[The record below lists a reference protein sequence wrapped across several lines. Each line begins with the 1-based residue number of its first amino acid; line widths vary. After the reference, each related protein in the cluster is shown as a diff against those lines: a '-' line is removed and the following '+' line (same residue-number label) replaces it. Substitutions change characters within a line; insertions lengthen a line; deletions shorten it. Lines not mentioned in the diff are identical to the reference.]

1 MKRGLTIV
9 ALTLGAASPAAAQLA
24 GMPVWNTP
32 SGGTGVTISADY
44 GKPNNAGGGGN
55 AFGARASLGLANLS
69 LTAGIS
75 SWKPNNASNS
85 LTSFGGDAA
94 FRVIG
99 GSLIPLSVN
108 LQGGA
113 ARTTATGAP
122 DLTTVTGALG
132 ISINVPT
139 PGLSIEPYV
148 APGIRYSKVGSF
160 GLAPSTSNS
169 NFGFV
174 IGANLGLGMLGFHVA
189 WDYTKLSSSQGGG
202 HASTIGLGAH
212 VALKAPMGM

>member
-1 MKRGLTIV
+1 MKRGLAIL
-9 ALTLGAASPAAAQLA
+9 ALAFGLTSPAAAQLA

-32 SGGTGVTISADY
+32 SGGTGVTISGDY
-44 GKPNNAGGGGN
+44 GKPNDAGRGGN
-55 AFGARASLGLANLS
+55 AFGGRASLGFTNLNI
-69 LTAGIS
+69 TAGIV

-85 LTSFGGDAA
+85 LTSLGGDVA

-113 ARTTATGAP
+113 ARTTGTGVP

-148 APGIRYSKVGSF
+148 SPGIRYSKFSQYGIV
-160 GLAPSTSNS
+160 ASTNS
-169 NFGFV
+169 TNFGFAV
-174 IGANLGLGMLGFHVA
+174 GANLGLGMLGFHLA
-189 WDYTKLSSSQGGG
+189 YDYTKVSGVTV
-202 HASTIGLGAH
+202 STIGLGAH
-212 VALKAPMGM
+212 VALKAPIGM

>member
-44 GKPNNAGGGGN
+44 GKPNNSGGGGN
-55 AFGARASLGLANLS
+55 AFGARASLGLANLN
-69 LTAGIS
+69 LTAGIA

-85 LTSFGGDAA
+85 LTSFGGDVA

-113 ARTTATGAP
+113 SHTTATGLP
-122 DLTTVTGALG
+122 DITAVIGALG

-148 APGIRYSKVGSF
+148 APGIRYSKSSQSGIF
-160 GLAPSTSNS
+160 PSTSS
-169 NFGFV
+169 TNFGFA

-189 WDYTKLSSSQGGG
+189 YDYTKVSGGNV
-202 HASTIGLGAH
+202 SVIGLGAH

>member
-1 MKRGLTIV
+1 MRRGLAIL
-9 ALTLGAASPAAAQLA
+9 ALTLGLASPAAAQLA

-32 SGGTGVTISADY
+32 SGGTGVTISGDY
-44 GKPNNAGGGGN
+44 GKPNSSSGGGN
-55 AFGARASLGLANLS
+55 AFGARASLGLANLNVS
-69 LTAGIS
+69 AGLAS
-75 SWKPNNASNS
+75 YKPSGAPSS
-85 LTSFGGDAA
+85 LTSFGGDVA

-113 ARTTATGAP
+113 ARTTGTGAA

-148 APGIRYSKVGSF
+148 SPGIRYSKQDSL
-160 GLAPSTSNS
+160 GLASSRSST
-169 NFGFV
+169 NFGFAV
-174 IGANLGLGMLGFHVA
+174 GANLGLGMLGFHLA
-189 WDYTKLSSSQGGG
+189 YDYTKVNGVNV
-202 HASTIGLGAH
+202 STIGLGAH
-212 VALKAPMGM
+212 VALKAPIGM